1 MSDQENDLSRREI
14 LRNIGLI
21 ALSGS
26 VPLEAAQHV
35 HHEVAQQKKSGTPYS
50 PALLNPHEYETL
62 AKLTE
67 LVIPP
72 DEHSQGAL
80 AAGAPEFIDFMCS
93 RNREIAEIFT
103 GGLGWLDSEM
113 RRRHG
118 TAFLDARAG
127 QQTALLD
134 QIAYKENE
142 TAETAPGVRFFTWLR
157 NLTVD
162 AYYTSKVGMDDLGFM
177 GNAAVSEFKVPQE
190 AIDYA
195 LKRSGL

>member
-1 MSDQENDLSRREI
+1 MTD
-14 LRNIGLI
+14 
-21 ALSGS
+21 
-26 VPLEAAQHV
+26 
-35 HHEVAQQKKSGTPYS
+35 
-50 PALLNPHEYETL
+50 
-62 AKLTE
+62 

-72 DEHSQGAL
+72 DEHSQGAV

-93 RNREIAEIFT
+93 RNREIAAIFT

-118 TAFLDARAG
+118 TAFLDAQAG

-142 TAETAPGVRFFTWLR
+142 TAGTAPGVLFFTWLR

-162 AYYTSKVGMDDLGFM
+162 AYYTSKAGMDDLGFM